1 MICREL
7 LNQSFNQSISQSKRK
22 TPGSVNNHDKT
33 DNPYIVV
40 TKKIQDNFACLSSL
54 SYYFPE
60 RISTEMILL
69 FTENSSSAQF
79 FIKNKENKFLA
90 LINTS
95 SPRIHV
101 VFSPVALIRASSVKK
116 QGKSIFTILEIMT
129 FI

>member
-1 MICREL
+1 M
-7 LNQSFNQSISQSKRK
+7 
-22 TPGSVNNHDKT
+22 NNHDKT

-40 TKKIQDNFACLSSL
+40 TKNFQDNFAYLSSL

-79 FIKNKENKFLA
+79 FIKNKENKFLP
-90 LINTS
+90 LINRS

-101 VFSPVALIRASSVKK
+101 VFSPVALIRARDLSRNKEKVYLLFWNSD
-116 QGKSIFTILEIMT
+116 IHLAIMSDMRKT
-129 FI
+129 YQK